1 MNIEGNL
8 KMQKTESKIF
18 SSLEKSIS
26 RKTFIIGFAVLF
38 SAFLM
43 FFASFL
49 HADSGF
55 KYWIKE
61 FKKTALANNI
71 SSSTFDM
78 AFKGVNAIDPKVLE
92 RAAYQPE
99 FVDPS
104 WNYFDNRVH
113 DIAILEGKR
122 QAQKWKNWLFQIEKR
137 FGVDRNILLAIWSM
151 ESNYGK
157 ILENKSVMRD
167 TIRSL
172 ATLAYADQKRA
183 KYAHAQLIAAM
194 KILQSG
200 EITRAQLTGSWAGA
214 MGHTQFIPSSYLA
227 YAIDMDGDGRRDIWT
242 SVPDALASAANLLHM
257 NGWQSNLPWGVEV
270 KLPQG
275 KNFPEDWYSFEKW
288 AKLGV
293 KHANG
298 HPLPASTEQAILKY
312 PDGPKGPIFLVTK
325 NFFVLKRY
333 NNADRYAFAVA
344 LLANRIAGHHKLL
357 QDWQRPFQPLTFHER
372 QELQSRLAALGYY
385 KGEVDGKIGT
395 VSQKAIKAF
404 QLRHGLKPDG
414 YPTPAVLSILRKQ

>member
-1 MNIEGNL
+1 
-8 KMQKTESKIF
+8 MQKIEFQTF
-18 SSLEKSIS
+18 SSSEKSINW
-26 RKTFIIGFAVLF
+26 KNFIIGLAVLLPVF
-38 SAFLM
+38 CM
-43 FFASFL
+43 FFASIL
-49 HADSGF
+49 HANSGF
-55 KYWIKE
+55 KHWIKE
-61 FKKTALANNI
+61 FKKTAIANKI

-78 AFKGVNAIDPKVLE
+78 AFKGVSAIDPEVLE
-92 RAAYQPE
+92 KAAHQPE

-113 DIAILEGKR
+113 DIATIEGQR
-122 QAQKWKNWLFQIEKR
+122 QAQKWEKWLLQIEKR
-137 FGVDRNILLAIWSM
+137 FGVDRNILLAIWSI

-157 ILENKSVMRD
+157 ILADKGVMRD

-172 ATLAYADQKRA
+172 ATLAYADQKRSR
-183 KYAHAQLIAAM
+183 YAHTQLIAAM
-194 KILQSG
+194 KILQNG
-200 EITRAQLTGSWAGA
+200 EITREQLTGSWAGA

-227 YAIDMDGDGRRDIWT
+227 YAIDMDEDGRRDIWT
-242 SVPDALASAANLLHM
+242 SVPDALATAANLLHM

-275 KNFPEDWYSFEKW
+275 KNFPDDWYSFEQW

-298 HPLPASTEQAILKY
+298 RPLLASSERAILKF

-344 LLANRIAGHHKLL
+344 LLANRIAGHPGLV
-357 QDWQRPFQPLTFHER
+357 QDWQRPFQPLNFHER
-372 QELQSRLAALGYY
+372 KELQSRLIALGYY
-385 KGEVDGKIGT
+385 KGKVDGKIGKA
-395 VSQKAIKAF
+395 SRKAIKDF
-404 QLRHGLKPDG
+404 QLHHGLKVNG
-414 YPTPAVLSILRKQ
+414 YPTPEVLSLLRKQ

>member
-1 MNIEGNL
+1 
-8 KMQKTESKIF
+8 MQKIESKIF
-18 SSLEKSIS
+18 SSLKKTTNRE
-26 RKTFIIGFAVLF
+26 TFIISFA
-38 SAFLM
+38 AFCM
-43 FFASFL
+43 FFAQFSY
-49 HADSGF
+49 ADSGF

-61 FKKTALANNI
+61 FRKTALANNI
-71 SSSTFDM
+71 LPSTFDM
-78 AFKGVNAIDPKVLE
+78 AFKDINAIDPEVLK

-113 DIAILEGKR
+113 DIAIVEGR
-122 QAQKWKNWLFQIEKR
+122 HQAQKWQKWLPQIEKR

-157 ILENKSVMRD
+157 ILTNKGVMRD

-172 ATLAYADQKRA
+172 ATLAYADKKRA

-194 KILQSG
+194 KILQRG
-200 EITRAQLTGSWAGA
+200 EITRAQLAGSWAGA

-227 YAIDMDGDGRRDIWT
+227 YAIDMNGDGRRDIWT

-257 NGWQSNLPWGVEV
+257 NGWEPNLPWGVEV

-275 KNFPEDWYSFEKW
+275 KNLPEDWHSFEQW
-288 AKLGV
+288 ARLGV
-293 KHANG
+293 QHANG
-298 HPLPASTEQAILKY
+298 QPLPSSSERAILKY

-344 LLANRIAGHHKLL
+344 LLANRIAGHPGLI
-357 QDWQRPFQPLTFHER
+357 QDWQRPFKPLTFHECK
-372 QELQSRLAALGYY
+372 ELQSRLMALGYY

-395 VSQKAIKAF
+395 ASRKALKAF
-404 QLRHGLKPDG
+404 QLRHGLPANE
-414 YPTPAVLSILRKQ
+414 YPTREVLSILRKQ

>member
-1 MNIEGNL
+1 MNIKENC
-8 KMQKTESKIF
+8 KMKTTKYKIF
-18 SSLEKSIS
+18 SYSNAIINKNN
-26 RKTFIIGFAVLF
+26 FIINLF
-38 SAFLM
+38 TIFFTFFM
-43 FFASFL
+43 FSTSFL

-55 KYWIKE
+55 KLWIKE

-71 SSSTFDM
+71 STSTFDM
-78 AFKGVNAIDPKVLE
+78 AFKGVNTIDPEVLE

-113 DIAILEGKR
+113 DIAIVEGQR
-122 QAQKWKNWLFQIEKR
+122 QAKKWQQWLPQIEKR
-137 FGVDRNILLAIWSM
+137 FGVDHNILLAIWSM

-157 ILENKSVMRD
+157 ILANKGVMRD

-172 ATLAYADQKRA
+172 ASLAYADKKRT
-183 KYAHAQLIAAM
+183 KYAHTQLIAAM
-194 KILQSG
+194 KILQRG

-227 YAIDMDGDGRRDIWT
+227 YAIDIDGDGRRDIWT

-257 NGWQSNLPWGVEV
+257 NGWQSNIPWGVEV
-270 KLPQG
+270 KLP
-275 KNFPEDWYSFEKW
+275 KDKKLPTDWRSFEQW

-293 KHANG
+293 KQANG
-298 HPLPASTEQAILKY
+298 QPLSTLSEQAILKY
-312 PDGPKGPIFLVTK
+312 PDGPEGPIFLVTK

-344 LLANRIAGHHKLL
+344 LLANRIAGHPGLV
-357 QDWQRPFQPLTFHER
+357 QDWQRPFPPLTFRER
-372 QELQSRLAALGYY
+372 KELQTRLAKLGYY
-385 KGEVDGKIGT
+385 KGEVDGKIGI
-395 VSQKAIKAF
+395 VSRKAIKAF
-404 QLRHGLKPDG
+404 QLRHGLTANG
-414 YPTPAVLSILRKQ
+414 YPTHDVLSILRKQ

>member
-1 MNIEGNL
+1 
-8 KMQKTESKIF
+8 MQKIESKTF
-18 SSLEKSIS
+18 YPLEKSIN
-26 RKTFIIGFAVLF
+26 RKTLTISLAILF

-43 FFASFL
+43 FFTPFL

-55 KYWIKE
+55 KQWIKE
-61 FKKTALANNI
+61 FKKIALANNI
-71 SSSTFDM
+71 SPSTFDM
-78 AFKGVNAIDPKVLE
+78 AFKNINAIDPEVLE

-99 FVDPS
+99 FVDHP
-104 WNYFDNRVH
+104 WNYFDNRIH
-113 DIAILEGKR
+113 DFAILEGQR
-122 QAQKWKNWLFQIEKR
+122 QAQKWKDWLLQIEKR
-137 FGVDRNILLAIWSM
+137 FGIDRNILLAIWSM

-157 ILENKSVMRD
+157 ILANKGVMRD

-183 KYAHAQLIAAM
+183 KYAHKQLIAAM
-194 KILQSG
+194 QILQRG

-242 SVPDALASAANLLHM
+242 SVPDALATAANLLHM
-257 NGWQSNLPWGVEV
+257 NGWQPKLLWGVEV

-275 KNFPEDWYSFEKW
+275 RNFPENWYSFEQW

-298 HPLPASTEQAILKY
+298 QPLPSSSERAILKY
-312 PDGPKGPIFLVTK
+312 PDGKKGPIFLVTK

-344 LLANRIAGHHKLL
+344 LLANRIAGHHGLV
-357 QDWQRPFQPLTFHER
+357 QDWQRPFKPLTFHER
-372 QELQSRLAALGYY
+372 KELQSRLMALGYY
-385 KGEVDGKIGT
+385 KGKVDGKIGT
-395 VSQKAIKAF
+395 ASQKALKDF
-404 QLRHGLKPDG
+404 QLRHGLKANG
-414 YPTPAVLSILRKQ
+414 YPTPAVLSVLRKQ